1 MGAVHFFNIN
11 AAQEVG
17 IAAAAVLHVIASRVK
32 AHETLEENL
41 KDGKAWMTG
50 GQQAL
55 VDECPYIT
63 ARTMRTVIKTLTDA
77 GLIEV
82 GKHFGRFTCFT
93 ITQKARI
100 LLGMSNAGHE
110 DSNETILLAQT

>member
-1 MGAVHFFNIN
+1 MGSVHFFNVN

-17 IAAAAVLHVIASRVK
+17 LAAAAVLHVIAAKVK
-32 AHETLEENL
+32 ANETMEENIEA
-41 KDGKAWMTG
+41 GKAWMTG

-63 ARTMRTVIKTLTDA
+63 ARTMRTVVKTLTDA

-82 GKHFGRFTCFT
+82 GKHFDRFTCFT
-93 ITQKARI
+93 TTKKARV
-100 LLGMSNAGHE
+100 LLGMESTDEPGGFDHVKV
-110 DSNETILLAQT
+110 

>member
-1 MGAVHFFNIN
+1 MMGAVHFFNVT

-17 IAAAAVLHVIASRVK
+17 IAAAAVLHVIAARVK
-32 AHETLEENL
+32 AKETLGENI

-63 ARTMRTVIKTLTDA
+63 ARTMRTVVKTLTDA

-82 GKHFGRFTCFT
+82 EKHFDRFTCFT
-93 ITQKARI
+93 ITEKTRA
-100 LLGMSNAGHE
+100 LLGMNGADEPEG
-110 DSNETILLAQT
+110 Q

>member
-1 MGAVHFFNIN
+1 MGAVHFFNTN

-17 IAAAAVLHVIASRVK
+17 VLAAAVLHIIAAETKVN
-32 AHETLEENL
+32 ETLEENL

-63 ARTMRTVIKTLTDA
+63 PRTMRTVVKTLTDA

-82 GKHFGRFTCFT
+82 GKHFDRFTCFT
-93 ITQKARI
+93 TTKKARV
-100 LLGMSNAGHE
+100 LLGMESTDEPGGFDHVKV
-110 DSNETILLAQT
+110 